1 MFYLP
6 QLSKTNIIMKRIRI
20 FQVLTVSAL
29 CSLLLIPAASFAG
42 ETTDFTGEW
51 ALNEDKSDL
60 GEGRAFAAF
69 KIAVTQ
75 EGNTITIER
84 TRTGRD
90 GEERTNSE
98 TLTLDGKEN
107 INEGERGSSTSVLT
121 WSEDGNSLTIKSKRE
136 FNRQGETFEMNS
148 TEVWT
153 LGEDG
158 KVLKIQSDIS
168 SSRGERS
175 VTLVYE
181 KK

>member
-1 MFYLP
+1 
-6 QLSKTNIIMKRIRI
+6 MKRIRI
-20 FQVLTVSAL
+20 FQVLTVSTL
-29 CSLLLIPAASFAG
+29 CSLLLISTASFVG
-42 ETTDFTGEW
+42 EKIDFTGEW
-51 ALNEDKSDL
+51 TLNEDKSDL

-69 KIAVTQ
+69 KIVVKQ

-107 INEGERGSSTSVLT
+107 INENERGSSASVLT
-121 WSEDGNSLTIKSKRE
+121 WSDDGSALTIMSKRE

-153 LGEDG
+153 LAKEG
-158 KVLKIQSDIS
+158 KILKIQSDIS
-168 SSRGERS
+168 SPRGERS
-175 VTLVYE
+175 VSLVYE
-181 KK
+181 K

>member
-1 MFYLP
+1 
-6 QLSKTNIIMKRIRI
+6 MKRIRI
-20 FQVLTVSAL
+20 FQVLSITAL

-42 ETTDFTGEW
+42 EKTDFTGEW
-51 ALNEDKSDL
+51 TLNEDKSDL
-60 GEGRAFAAF
+60 GEGGAFAAF
-69 KIAVTQ
+69 KVAVKQ

-90 GEERTNSE
+90 GEERTNSQ

-107 INEGERGSSTSVLT
+107 INENERGSSNSVLT
-121 WSEDGNSLTIKSKRE
+121 WSDDGTALTIKSKRE
-136 FNRQGETFEMNS
+136 FNRQGETFEMTS

-153 LGEDG
+153 LAEDG
-158 KVLKIQSDIS
+158 KILKIQSDIS

-175 VTLVYE
+175 VSLVYE

>member
-1 MFYLP
+1 
-6 QLSKTNIIMKRIRI
+6 MKQIRI
-20 FQVLTVSAL
+20 FQMLTVAVIF
-29 CSLLLIPAASFAG
+29 SLLLIPATSFAG
-42 ETTDFTGEW
+42 EKTDFTGEW
-51 ALNEDKSDL
+51 TLNEDRSDL

-69 KIAVTQ
+69 KLAVKQ
-75 EGNTITIER
+75 DGNSITIER

-90 GEERTNSE
+90 GEERSSSE

-107 INEGERGSSTSVLT
+107 INEGERGTSNSVLT
-121 WSEDGNSLTIKSKRE
+121 WSEDGSTLTIKSKRE

-153 LGEDG
+153 LAEDG
-158 KVLKIQSDIS
+158 KILKIQSEMS

-175 VTLVYE
+175 VTLIYE

>member
-1 MFYLP
+1 MKQGRFF
-6 QLSKTNIIMKRIRI
+6 QILSLSMIC
-20 FQVLTVSAL
+20 AL
-29 CSLLLIPAASFAG
+29 LAIPSNSFAG
-42 ETTDFTGEW
+42 EKTDFTGAW
-51 ALNEDKSDL
+51 ALNESKSDL
-60 GEGRAFAAF
+60 GEGRGFAAF
-69 KIAVTQ
+69 KIVVNQ
-75 EGNTITIER
+75 EGNTLTIER
-84 TRTGRD
+84 TRAGRD

-121 WSEDGNSLTIKSKRE
+121 LSEDGNSLTIKSKRE

-153 LGEDG
+153 LAEDG
-158 KVLKIQSDIS
+158 KVLQIQSDIS

-175 VTLVYE
+175 ATLVYD

>member
-1 MFYLP
+1 
-6 QLSKTNIIMKRIRI
+6 MKRIRI

-42 ETTDFTGEW
+42 EKTDFTGEW

-60 GEGRAFAAF
+60 GEGGAFAAF
-69 KIAVTQ
+69 QIAVKQ

-84 TRTGRD
+84 TRTGRN

-107 INEGERGSSTSVLT
+107 INEGERGSSSSVLT

-153 LGEDG
+153 LAEDG

-175 VTLVYE
+175 ISLVYD

>member
-1 MFYLP
+1 
-6 QLSKTNIIMKRIRI
+6 MKQGRF
-20 FQVLTVSAL
+20 FQVLSLSMICAL
-29 CSLLLIPAASFAG
+29 LAIPSNSFAG
-42 ETTDFTGEW
+42 DKVDFTGEW
-51 ALNEDKSDL
+51 VLNEDKSDL

-69 KIAVTQ
+69 KIAVKQ

-107 INEGERGSSTSVLT
+107 IDEGERGSSTSVLS

-148 TEVWT
+148 TQVWT
-153 LGEDG
+153 LAEDG

-175 VTLVYE
+175 ASLVYD

>member
-1 MFYLP
+1 
-6 QLSKTNIIMKRIRI
+6 MKRIRI
-20 FQVLTVSAL
+20 FQVLTVTAL

-42 ETTDFTGEW
+42 EKTDFTGEW
-51 ALNEDKSDL
+51 TLNEDKSDL

-69 KIAVTQ
+69 KIAVKQ

-84 TRTGRD
+84 TRMGRD

-107 INEGERGSSTSVLT
+107 INESERGSSSSVLK
-121 WSEDGNSLTIKSKRE
+121 WSDDGSALTITSKRE

-153 LGEDG
+153 LAEDG
-158 KVLKIQSDIS
+158 KILKIQSDIS
-168 SSRGERS
+168 SPRGERS
-175 VTLVYE
+175 VSLVYE